1 MSKKKKER
9 RKFNPIDKDKIA
21 ENPHLLPYAH
31 TVGGVVIKPI
41 DKGRVKGLSV
51 TAMYEQT
58 ENQLNQIREQM
69 HVLLEQAK
77 AIHEKVRVSEII
89 YLADCGFQPVI
100 GKQYHLY
107 QKKNQNYVLS
117 LVAPLE
123 WGNHPPYKY
132 IASMKLLADHTWEI
146 LETAPDVEF

>member
-1 MSKKKKER
+1 MSKKKER

-31 TVGGVVIKPI
+31 TVGGVVIHPI
-41 DKGRVKGLSV
+41 DKGKVKGLSV

-58 ENQLNQIREQM
+58 ENQLDQIREQM
-69 HVLLEQAK
+69 HALLEQAK
-77 AIHEKVRVSEII
+77 SIHEKVRVSEII

-100 GKQYHLY
+100 GKLYHLY
-107 QKKNQNYVLS
+107 QKKDESYVLS

-123 WGNHPPYKY
+123 WGANPPYKF
-132 IASMKLLADHTWEI
+132 IASIKLLADHTWEI
-146 LETAPDVEF
+146 LETAADVEF